1 MNTFN
6 TTRALPQWLA
16 IVAAFICVGVSTQDS
31 AVAAEPR
38 EGVRVSYADLDLSS
52 SAGAATLYRRIKLA
66 AHKVCG
72 LAPGRIEWQ
81 RYEVWK
87 NCYHAAIANAV
98 VKVASP
104 QLTALHGKS
113 RNGER
118 LTASLV
124 RDPRGS

>member
-1 MNTFN
+1 MTTFN

-16 IVAAFICVGVSTQDS
+16 IVAAFMCVGVSTQDS
-31 AVAAEPR
+31 AVAAQPT
-38 EGVRVSYADLDLSS
+38 EGVKVSYADLDLGSP
-52 SAGAATLYRRIKLA
+52 AGAATLYRRIKGA
-66 AHKVCG
+66 AQKVCG
-72 LAPGRIEWQ
+72 LAPSRVEWQ
-81 RYEVWK
+81 RHAMWV

-98 VKVASP
+98 AKVASP

-113 RNGER
+113 RNGDR